1 MIEAIETT
9 DTGSSDEVRVRMQEI
24 ARAEIQRQRGRMDSF
39 TPEQAKAI
47 EALLV
52 ATANE
57 ISLRITQ
64 RIERYPAELRSKC
77 LQVWAARAA

>member
-1 MIEAIETT
+1 MIEATEKTE
-9 DTGSSDEVRVRMQEI
+9 TGSSDEVRVRMQEI

-39 TPEQAKAI
+39 TPEQTKAI

-57 ISLRITQ
+57 ISCRITE
-64 RIERYPAELRSKC
+64 RIQRYPAELRAKC
-77 LQVWAARAA
+77 LQVWAVRTA